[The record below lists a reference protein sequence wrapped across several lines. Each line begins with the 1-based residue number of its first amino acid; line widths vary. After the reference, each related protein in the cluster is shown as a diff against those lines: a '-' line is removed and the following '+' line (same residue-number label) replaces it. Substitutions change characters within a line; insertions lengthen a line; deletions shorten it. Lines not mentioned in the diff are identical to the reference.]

1 MSVTGGTPSMPAGE
15 VEERIGPYRL
25 IRRLGQGGMG
35 VVYLAEGPDLQEVA
49 VKVLRPH
56 VAHDETARARLQREA
71 TTLQKV
77 SHPGVAGILDHD
89 LEADRP
95 YLVTRFVPGRP
106 LDEQVDDRGPLTPRK
121 WLPLAGCL
129 AESLQAIH
137 LAGVIHRDLKPGN
150 VMMLNGKPVMIDFGI
165 AQAAD
170 DLRLT
175 QTGLVIGTP
184 GYLAPELIEGEMVS
198 ESADWWGW
206 AATVTFAATGRR
218 PFGKGPFEAVL
229 HRVHTGQ
236 ADLEGL
242 DPRLKTLLS
251 AALAPKKQD
260 RPTQTE
266 IMTGLTRY
274 AEGRDA
280 LPPRS
285 APAAADTVQMHPP
298 TRQMTRV
305 MPTED
310 PDPVASEPSPTE
322 VANLVPQII
331 PPLSAFSPIANKV
344 RDAAAARK
352 ATKAA
357 AAAAAGTAG
366 GVAGSGTAAGV
377 ANSGTPGGVAGSG
390 TAGGV
395 AGSGT
400 AAGVG
405 GSGTAGGWG
414 AGGSGLA
421 AGSPGAAGG
430 YGAGASG
437 GAVAGTGAG
446 GWGPGAHPATYSPAP
461 VAAAPAAMPL
471 GYQSTPQAV
480 APYQAP
486 SRDVAPYRPPS
497 REVAP
502 HQQPGQGVEPHR
514 APATGRRTAVVVG
527 LMVGLT
533 GLIALYPLLGA
544 LAAAVCFV
552 IARTVDRS
560 STALMRRRQVRGRA
574 GRSDSVVAVA
584 SSPVQLVTAGL
595 ITLVCMIL
603 PLVMGAVVGGIVTG
617 VTATAKS
624 LTWQPLSAVGFAAAG
639 LTALFTAWWG
649 PGGNSLRRGAHI
661 TARHIFRP
669 RWLATTA
676 AVIFLA
682 IGAYG
687 FYEASQ
693 GAGSD
698 WARIPA
704 ENATYQ
710 RPTLTDLRQAP
721 FIRDIPIIGLN

>member
-1 MSVTGGTPSMPAGE
+1 MSVTGGTPSIPAGE
-15 VEERIGPYRL
+15 VPAGEVQEHIGPYRL

-35 VVYLAEGPDLQEVA
+35 VVYLAEGPQQQEVA

-106 LDEQVDDRGPLTPRK
+106 LDEQVDDRGPLTPRR

-251 AALAPKKQD
+251 AALAPKKAD
-260 RPTQTE
+260 RPTRAE

-280 LPPRS
+280 LPPRT
-285 APAAADTVQMHPP
+285 APVADPTVHMHPP

-305 MPTED
+305 MPTEE
-310 PDPVASEPSPTE
+310 PTTAAPVETGPTPTE
-322 VANLVPQII
+322 VAGLVPPVI
-331 PPLSAFSPIANKV
+331 PPLSAFSPLADKV
-344 RDAAAARK
+344 RDAAATRK
-352 ATKAA
+352 ATRAA
-357 AAAAAGTAG
+357 AAAAAGTTSAG
-366 GVAGSGTAAGV
+366 GPVAGPF
-377 ANSGTPGGVAGSG
+377 GTPPM
-390 TAGGV
+390 T
-395 AGSGT
+395 
-400 AAGVG
+400 
-405 GSGTAGGWG
+405 
-414 AGGSGLA
+414 
-421 AGSPGAAGG
+421 
-430 YGAGASG
+430 
-437 GAVAGTGAG
+437 
-446 GWGPGAHPATYSPAP
+446 HPATYSPAP
-461 VAAAPAAMPL
+461 VAAAPGAMP
-471 GYQSTPQAV
+471 YQQPV
-480 APYQAP
+480 APYQ
-486 SRDVAPYRPPS
+486 PPS

-502 HQQPGQGVEPHR
+502 YKASSREVAPRPQPGQSVEPHR

-527 LMVGLT
+527 AMVGLT
-533 GLIALYPLLGA
+533 GLIALYPELGA
-544 LAAAVCFV
+544 VAAAVCFV
-552 IARTVDRS
+552 IARTVDRG
-560 STALMRRRQVRGRA
+560 STALMRRRQVRGRS
-574 GRSDSVVAVA
+574 GKSDGVVAVA

-595 ITLVCMIL
+595 ITLVCLIL

-617 VTATAKS
+617 ITATAKS

-639 LTALFTAWWG
+639 ATALFTAWWG
-649 PGGNSLRRGAHI
+649 PGGAALRRGSHI
-661 TARHIFRP
+661 TARNIFRP
-669 RWLATTA
+669 RWLATTM

-682 IGAYG
+682 IGGYT
-687 FYEASQ
+687 FYEATQ
-693 GAGSD
+693 GAGSN
-698 WARIPA
+698 WARNPA
-704 ENATYQ
+704 ENVTYE
-710 RPTLTDLRQAP
+710 RPTLGDLRHAP
-721 FIRDIPIIGLN
+721 LIRDIPIIGLN